1 MTSKSPPRHFKFMS
15 KKHMGDFLRGRVR
28 IANLSYYR
36 KMEGPE
42 WIANKEEGF
51 MSAEVRDVN
60 FSTLSPIQ
68 RSVVASRINKTRA
81 MKIEG
86 PALETALIDVCLTIV
101 PRPAYVLCFS
111 IEPFESAM
119 RAMCVDAP
127 DGYRYDACVEI
138 LDIAAFCQAIL
149 DSGTV
154 GGVPL
159 GPEISSSMLDSVK
172 YQNRHIDV
180 WQEAPPDDPTFAKPA
195 KFATQQEPRFAMSP
209 YSDAVINDETIFV
222 DFNGPEGILREIP
235 LSI

>member
-1 MTSKSPPRHFKFMS
+1 MALKPLPRHFKFMS
-15 KKHMGDFLRGRVR
+15 KKYVGDFLRGRVR
-28 IANLSYYR
+28 IAHLSYYR

-42 WIANKEEGF
+42 WIADKEEGF
-51 MSAEVRDVN
+51 MSADVRDVD
-60 FSTLSPIQ
+60 FSKLSAAQ
-68 RSVVASRINKTRA
+68 RSEMASRINKTKA
-81 MKIEG
+81 MRIDG
-86 PALETALIDVCLTIV
+86 PALQTAHIDVRLTMV

-119 RAMCVDAP
+119 RAMCIDAP

-172 YQNRHIDV
+172 YQNRHVDV
-180 WQEAPPDDPTFAKPA
+180 WQESPPDDPTFAKPA
-195 KFATQQEPRFAMSP
+195 KFSTQQEARFAMYP
-209 YSDAVINDETIFV
+209 YSDADINDETIFV
-222 DFNGPEGILREIP
+222 DFNVPSGILREIP
-235 LSI
+235 LNI